1 MDVCFL
7 SCLQLKY
14 WDRALG
20 LILVSPL
27 CQTPSWT
34 EWLYNKAMINLLYF
48 CGMTG
53 FVKETLLQRYFSPV
67 SCLQIFY
74 LFPGICCKILL
85 SSNCHKH
92 QNLWRSLGLM
102 FLYCS
107 SWQEV
112 RAACLEGTDVLM
124 TYRRVS
130 LSGLLNTS
138 HATTN
143 LFFRAFCCSILQRK
157 SLQV

>member
-1 MDVCFL
+1 M
-7 SCLQLKY
+7 
-14 WDRALG
+14 
-20 LILVSPL
+20 SPL

-130 LSGLLNTS
+130 LSGLQKLLMLLPTS
-138 HATTN
+138 SFVHFVVQ
-143 LFFRAFCCSILQRK
+143 FFKGSLCKYSFLILRFGLGGDAE
-157 SLQV
+157 S

>member
-1 MDVCFL
+1 MIWDKRSLGLADVMGCLFS

-67 SCLQIFY
+67 SCLQISCLY
-74 LFPGICCKILL
+74 LEF
-85 SSNCHKH
+85 
-92 QNLWRSLGLM
+92 
-102 FLYCS
+102 
-107 SWQEV
+107 V
-112 RAACLEGTDVLM
+112 RKLVAIQLPQAPNSVEKFGNE
-124 TYRRVS
+124 VS
-130 LSGLLNTS
+130 L
-138 HATTN
+138 
-143 LFFRAFCCSILQRK
+143 LFILAGSK
-157 SLQV
+157 SCLS